1 VAWLPLSTRTL
12 FNPQSLPNRA
22 EPSNSKVAT
31 IVFLKRRKNG
41 GVEHDKVPETPFAS
55 RSSAVTELF
64 DFDNDNMMKHHLQ
77 LAA

>member
-1 VAWLPLSTRTL
+1 MAAVVNENSVQSSVITQQGRTFKL
-12 FNPQSLPNRA
+12 
-22 EPSNSKVAT
+22 KGCYYC
-31 IVFLKRRKNG
+31 FLKRRKNG

-55 RSSAVTELF
+55 MSSAVTELF